1 MTDYLPFIVIGLAT
15 GSVYALAAMGLTVT
29 YTTSGIFN
37 FAHGALGMIAT
48 FLFYTLRVDVGLPAP
63 VAILIVLV
71 GFCPLIGFFIDR
83 VLLPRLQGAV
93 TTTYV
98 VTSLGLLVALQ
109 GFAIL
114 VYGGETRQVDAFLPR
129 STFRLP
135 GVNVGWDQL
144 IIVVMTAGIGVGM
157 WLFFRVT
164 HLGLQTRAVVDDP
177 ELTELVGTDA
187 RRVTTFS
194 WILGSMFASLSGIL
208 LAPLIGLDA
217 AILTLLVVQAFGAAA
232 IGRLTSLPLTY
243 LGGLLV
249 GLIASL
255 STKFVATIP
264 ELAGMPSSVPFI
276 VLFLVLLLSP
286 KKSFQ
291 EVTEVREIVRAE
303 RGVQLRGRLNVPL
316 IIGGALVALPWLLSG
331 SRLLTA
337 TATLVFL
344 LMFRSLG
351 LLVGLSR
358 QVSLSHAVFV
368 GFGATTLAHL
378 LSAGVPFALALLLA
392 ALVVVPVGVLIAI
405 PAIRLSGLFL
415 ALATFGFGLLV
426 QSLVFTTGLA
436 FGDDGVVFVGR
447 PSLFGINFDGDT
459 AYYFFVLIVVAL
471 GVLAVEVVS
480 RTRMGRVLRALADSP
495 IAVESIGIS
504 PVVSRVIVFGLS
516 AFIAAISGGLLASLY
531 RSVNTVSFD
540 FFQSLIWLTV
550 LVTAGTAGLAG
561 AALAAVLF
569 VAMPAVL
576 NYEWLN
582 EILPIFFGLGAIL
595 MAQQSNGLA
604 GVGGRFFR
612 ALAPQTRGGLDIR
625 ELAGR
630 SAWRRENSPVAE
642 RYRLALQ
649 RANGGGTDDI

>member
-1 MTDYLPFIVIGLAT
+1 

-37 FAHGALGMIAT
+37 FAHGALGMLAT
-48 FLFYTLRVDVGLPAP
+48 FLFYTLRVDVGLPAGL
-63 VAILIVLV
+63 AILVVLV
-71 GFCPLIGFFIDR
+71 GFCPPIGIFIDR

-98 VTSLGLLVALQ
+98 VASLGLLVALQ
-109 GFAIL
+109 GFAIAT
-114 VYGGETRQVDAFLPR
+114 YGGETRQVDAFLPR

-144 IIVVMTAGIGVGM
+144 IIVIIAAAVGVAL
-157 WLFFRVT
+157 WLFFRYS

-177 ELTELVGTDA
+177 DLTELVGTDA

-194 WILGSMFASLSGIL
+194 WILGSAFASLSGIL

-243 LGGLLV
+243 LGALLIGV
-249 GLIASL
+249 GASI
-255 STKFVATIP
+255 STKFVARIP
-264 ELAGMPSSVPFI
+264 ELAGMPSSLPFI

-286 KKSFQ
+286 KGSFQ
-291 EVTEVREIVRAE
+291 EVAEVREIVHAGGGEQR
-303 RGVQLRGRLNVPL
+303 RGRLRSAAILAAVF
-316 IIGGALVALPWLLSG
+316 ISLPWLLTG

-337 TATLVFL
+337 TATLAFV

-368 GFGATTLAHL
+368 GLGATTLSHL
-378 LSAGVPFALALLLA
+378 LGAGVPFVVALVLA
-392 ALVVVPVGVLIAI
+392 AVVIVPVGALIAI

-426 QSLVFTTGLA
+426 QALVFTTGLA
-436 FGDDGVVFVGR
+436 FGDDGVVFVDR
-447 PSLFGINFDGDT
+447 PSLFGIDFNGDT
-459 AYYFFVLIVVAL
+459 AYYFFVLLVVAVC
-471 GVLAVEVVS
+471 VLAIEVVS
-480 RTRMGRVLRALADSP
+480 RTRLGRLLRALADSP
-495 IAVESIGIS
+495 TGVESIGIS
-504 PVVSRVIVFGLS
+504 PVVSRVLVFCLS
-516 AFIAAISGGLLASLY
+516 AFMAAIAGGLLSSLY

-550 LVTAGTAGLAG
+550 LVTAGTAGLGG
-561 AALAAVLF
+561 AVLAAALF

-582 EILPIFFGLGAIL
+582 EILPIFFGLGAVL
-595 MAQQSNGLA
+595 MAQRPNGLM
-604 GVGGRFFR
+604 GVGMRLFR
-612 ALAPQTRGGLDIR
+612 PAAPGTNFR
-625 ELAGR
+625 ELARR
-630 SAWRRENSPVAE
+630 SAWRRSSSPVLE
-642 RYRLALQ
+642 RYRVALE
-649 RANGGGTDDI
+649 RANGRL